1 MRVDKQIMPRGDRT
15 GPGRLGPM
23 TGRGLG
29 YCAGYGNPGYSQGY
43 PMRGSFGGGRG
54 RGGGGRGYGR
64 GPGYG
69 WRSVPGYGVPAPIYG
84 TIPPAPVSPEN
95 QLNMLKQEKNYL
107 ESQMNGIKDAFDD
120 ISKRI
125 AEMEQKEKD
134 V

>member
-1 MRVDKQIMPRGDRT
+1 MPRGDRT

-29 YCAGYGNPGYSQGY
+29 YCSGYGTPGYTQGY
-43 PMRGSFGGGRG
+43 QMGESFGWGRG

-69 WRSVPGYGVPAPIYG
+69 WRSVPTYGVPAPAYG
-84 TIPPAPVSPEN
+84 PISVIPVSPEN

-107 ESQMNGIKDAFDD
+107 ESQMNGIKNAFDD

-125 AEMEQKEKD
+125 AEMEQKEKSA
-134 V
+134 

>member
-43 PMRGSFGGGRG
+43 PIGGGFGGGRG
-54 RGGGGRGYGR
+54 RGGGGRGYGWVPGYGR

-69 WRSVPGYGVPAPIYG
+69 WRSAPGYGATPAAPI
-84 TIPPAPVSPEN
+84 SPEN
-95 QLNMLKQEKNYL
+95 QLNMLKQEKYHL

>member
-1 MRVDKQIMPRGDRT
+1 MPRGDRT

-29 YCAGYGNPGYSQGY
+29 YCAGYSTSGNVQGY
-43 PMRGSFGGGRG
+43 PMGGSFGRGRG

-69 WRSVPGYGVPAPIYG
+69 WRSAPGYGIPAPVYG
-84 TIPPAPVSPEN
+84 AIPATPVSPEN

-107 ESQMNGIKDAFDD
+107 ESQMNGIKNAFDD
-120 ISKRI
+120 ISKKI
-125 AEMEQKEKD
+125 AEKEQKEKPA
-134 V
+134 

>member
-1 MRVDKQIMPRGDRT
+1 MPRGDRT

-29 YCAGYGNPGYSQGY
+29 YCAGYGTPGYSQGY
-43 PMRGSFGGGRG
+43 PMGGGFGGGRG
-54 RGGGGRGYGR
+54 RGGGGRGYGW

-69 WRSVPGYGVPAPIYG
+69 WRSAPGYGVPASVYG
-84 TIPPAPVSPEN
+84 AIPAAPVSPEN

-125 AEMEQKEKD
+125 AEMEQKEKAA
-134 V
+134 